1 MKQQVIKQ
9 VEVKQPQ
16 VNYIK
21 LGLGA
26 LISYIVA
33 VTLIARNVF
42 DWYIITL
49 SMFVFWIVFAF
60 MYYFFIR
67 DKKIYVIKGDGNDE
81 NTKKNKKLDKQKNI

>member
-1 MKQQVIKQ
+1 MNKEILIKK

-16 VNYIK
+16 VNYFK

-26 LISYIVA
+26 LISYIVS
-33 VTLIARNVF
+33 VMLIARDIF

-49 SMFVFWIVFAF
+49 AMFISWIVFAF

-67 DKKIYVIKGDGNDE
+67 DRRIYVIGGNEDDEKKRKG
-81 NTKKNKKLDKQKNI
+81 L